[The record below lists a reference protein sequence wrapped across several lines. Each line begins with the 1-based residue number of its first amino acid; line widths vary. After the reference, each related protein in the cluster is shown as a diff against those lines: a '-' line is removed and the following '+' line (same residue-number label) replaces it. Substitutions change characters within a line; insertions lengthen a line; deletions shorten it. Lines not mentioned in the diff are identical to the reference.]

1 MLEEI
6 TTNARQ
12 IQEQLLGEILCK
24 NAETEY
30 LRGFLHGQTDKQL
43 FKKNVPIVT
52 YDHIKPYIDR
62 IANGKAS
69 SDILLVEPLIGFSLS
84 SGTAGGQ
91 PKLIPITAESA
102 NVTEALDL
110 PETLLLKAPPPF
122 GYWHRNSSEELLQ
135 QQSPK
140 TNHFGLSIY
149 RHFGDLSQVGK
160 RMELL
165 YAKPDVE
172 TPSGLKAS
180 AVTTRAFKESS
191 FQAILPK
198 LYTSPYETIFCP
210 DTKQSTYCQL
220 LFGLI
225 QRDEVVVIGSIFAA
239 TVLRGIKFI
248 ENNWRELCSNIK
260 TGKISDWIT
269 DSGCRKAASLIL
281 KPNPKLADLLE
292 DICSCKSWE
301 GIVRKL
307 WPKTKYIGT
316 VCTGAMLQFT
326 AELEFYCGGLPLVSG
341 FYACSEGAIAI
352 NMEPLSKPS
361 DVSYTILPN
370 TVYYEFL
377 PIKEDCVTDSQ
388 NQVQLNTSRHKDTE
402 TVDLVN
408 VKPGQ
413 CYEILVTSPT
423 GLYRYR
429 VGDIIKV
436 TGFHNNTPQFQFIG
450 RQNVALGVDME
461 RTSEADILKAVA
473 EAKALLDPLGLILT
487 EYTSYGDTS
496 STPGHY
502 VIFWEIKPKEGNN
515 NNNVGKELD
524 PKVMEECC
532 SKMEDSLHFTYR
544 MYRKENMIAALEI
557 RVVKQGT
564 FESLLD
570 YFVSKGASLSQY
582 KTPICIKSKEALNIL
597 DSRVIAKFFSPR
609 TPIQDN

>member
-1 MLEEI
+1 MATNDYESVLKMLEEI

-12 IQEQLLGEILCK
+12 IQEQLLDEILRK

-30 LRGFLHGQTDKQL
+30 LQGFLHDQTDKQL

-84 SGTAGGQ
+84 SGTSGGQ

-102 NVTEALDL
+102 NVTAALGNL
-110 PETLLLKAPPPF
+110 
-122 GYWHRNSSEELLQ
+122 H
-135 QQSPK
+135 
-140 TNHFGLSIY
+140 LSLMIK
-149 RHFGDLSQVGK
+149 HFGDLSQVGK

-165 YAKPDVE
+165 FAKPDVE
-172 TPSGLKAS
+172 TPCGLKAS

-198 LYTSPYETIFCP
+198 LYTSPYETIFCS

-239 TVLRGIKFI
+239 TVLR
-248 ENNWRELCSNIK
+248 
-260 TGKISDWIT
+260 GKISDWIT

-307 WPKTKYIGT
+307 WPRTKYIGT

-352 NMEPLSKPS
+352 NLEPLSKPS

-388 NQVQLNTSRHKDTE
+388 NQVQLHTSRHKDTE

-436 TGFHNNTPQFQFIG
+436 TGFHNNTPQFQFVG

-515 NNNVGKELD
+515 NNKNGKELD
-524 PKVMEECC
+524 PKVMEQCC

-564 FESLLD
+564 FESLMD
-570 YFVSKGASLSQY
+570 YFVTKGASLSQY

>member
-1 MLEEI
+1 M
-6 TTNARQ
+6 
-12 IQEQLLGEILCK
+12 
-24 NAETEY
+24 
-30 LRGFLHGQTDKQL
+30 
-43 FKKNVPIVT
+43 
-52 YDHIKPYIDR
+52 IK
-62 IANGKAS
+62 
-69 SDILLVEPLIGFSLS
+69 
-84 SGTAGGQ
+84 
-91 PKLIPITAESA
+91 
-102 NVTEALDL
+102 
-110 PETLLLKAPPPF
+110 
-122 GYWHRNSSEELLQ
+122 
-135 QQSPK
+135 
-140 TNHFGLSIY
+140 
-149 RHFGDLSQVGK
+149 HFGDLSQVGK

-165 YAKPDVE
+165 FAKPDVE
-172 TPSGLKAS
+172 TPCGLKAS
-180 AVTTRAFKESS
+180 AVTTRAFKETS

-210 DTKQSTYCQL
+210 GTKQSTYCQL

-307 WPKTKYIGT
+307 WPRTKYIGT

-352 NMEPLSKPS
+352 NLEPLSKPS
-361 DVSYTILPN
+361 DVSYTVLPN

-388 NQVQLNTSRHKDTE
+388 NQVQLHTSRHKDTE

-436 TGFHNNTPQFQFIG
+436 TGFHNNTPQFQFVG

-461 RTSEADILKAVA
+461 RISEADILKAVA
-473 EAKALLDPLGLILT
+473 EAKALLEPLGLILT

-496 STPGHY
+496 SAPGHY
-502 VIFWEIKPKEGNN
+502 VIFWEIKPKKDNKN
-515 NNNVGKELD
+515 KNGKELD
-524 PKVMEECC
+524 PKVMEQCC

-544 MYRKENMIAALEI
+544 MYRKENIIAALEI
-557 RVVKQGT
+557 RVVKQGA
-564 FESLLD
+564 FEALLD
-570 YFVSKGASLSQY
+570 YFVSNGASLSQY
-582 KTPICIKSKEALNIL
+582 KTPICIKTKEALNIL

>member
-1 MLEEI
+1 MATNDYESGLKMLEEL
-6 TTNARQ
+6 TTDAQQ
-12 IQEQLLGEILCK
+12 IQDQLLGEILSK

-30 LRGFLHGQTDKQL
+30 LQGFLHGQTDKQL

-52 YDHIKPYIDR
+52 YEHLKPYIDR
-62 IANGKAS
+62 IANGEAS
-69 SDILLVEPLIGFSLS
+69 SDILLVEPLIGFSL
-84 SGTAGGQ
+84 
-91 PKLIPITAESA
+91 
-102 NVTEALDL
+102 
-110 PETLLLKAPPPF
+110 
-122 GYWHRNSSEELLQ
+122 
-135 QQSPK
+135 
-140 TNHFGLSIY
+140 
-149 RHFGDLSQVGK
+149 RHFGDINQAGK
-160 RMELL
+160 RMELMF
-165 YAKPDVE
+165 AKPDVE

-180 AVTTRAFKESS
+180 AVSTRAFKGSS
-191 FQAILPK
+191 FKAILPK
-198 LYTSPYETIFCP
+198 LYTSPFETIFCP
-210 DTKQSTYCQL
+210 DTKQSMYCQI

-225 QRDEVVVIGSIFAA
+225 QRDEVVMIGSIFAS
-239 TVLRGIKFI
+239 TVVRSIKFL
-248 ENNWRELCSNIK
+248 ENNWKELCSNIK
-260 TGKISDWIT
+260 TGQISEWIT
-269 DSGCRKAASLIL
+269 DSGCRNAASLML
-281 KPNPKLADLLE
+281 KPNLELADLIE
-292 DICSCKSWE
+292 DVCSCKSWE
-301 GIVRKL
+301 GIIRKL

-316 VCTGAMLQFT
+316 VCTGAMLQYT

-341 FYACSEGAIAI
+341 FYACSEGAVGI
-352 NMEPLSKPS
+352 NLEPLCKPS
-361 DVSYTILPN
+361 DVSYTFIPN

-377 PIKEDCVTDSQ
+377 SIKEDCVTDSQ
-388 NQVQLNTSRHKDTE
+388 NQVQLNAMSHHEDTGP
-402 TVDLVN
+402 VDLVN
-408 VKPGQ
+408 VKLGQ
-413 CYEILVTSPT
+413 CYEVLVTSST

-436 TGFHNNTPQFQFIG
+436 TGFHNNTPQFQFVG

-515 NNNVGKELD
+515 NNKNGKELD
-524 PKVMEECC
+524 PKVMEQCC

-564 FESLLD
+564 FESLMD
-570 YFVSKGASLSQY
+570 YFVTKGASLSQY

>member
-30 LRGFLHGQTDKQL
+30 LQGFLHGQTDKQL

-423 GLYRYR
+423 
-429 VGDIIKV
+429 
-436 TGFHNNTPQFQFIG
+436 
-450 RQNVALGVDME
+450 
-461 RTSEADILKAVA
+461 
-473 EAKALLDPLGLILT
+473 
-487 EYTSYGDTS
+487 
-496 STPGHY
+496 
-502 VIFWEIKPKEGNN
+502 
-515 NNNVGKELD
+515 
-524 PKVMEECC
+524 
-532 SKMEDSLHFTYR
+532 
-544 MYRKENMIAALEI
+544 
-557 RVVKQGT
+557 
-564 FESLLD
+564 
-570 YFVSKGASLSQY
+570 
-582 KTPICIKSKEALNIL
+582 
-597 DSRVIAKFFSPR
+597 
-609 TPIQDN
+609 